1 MYQKLAWMF
10 LTFTVQTISS
20 EDSPGELL
28 IRPQTYT
35 GPYMPFRAVR
45 LLPNGQLVTTPGRR
59 NVTFNCILMAHAFVN
74 VSWLLNGSSL
84 DSIASDNFVTGFGHG
99 IGFLTFTNLYLEYNN
114 TNILC
119 QAALRSG
126 EIYMSE
132 HTILLLQG
140 M

>member
-1 MYQKLAWMF
+1 M
-10 LTFTVQTISS
+10 
-20 EDSPGELL
+20 
-28 IRPQTYT
+28 
-35 GPYMPFRAVR
+35 
-45 LLPNGQLVTTPGRR
+45 
-59 NVTFNCILMAHAFVN
+59 TFNCILMAHAFVN
-74 VSWLLNGSSL
+74 VSWFLNGSSL
-84 DSIASDNFVTGFGHG
+84 DSIVSDNFVTGFGHD